1 VVETAPLSY
10 ESPGAEPRSR
20 LKTRMYTDYD
30 TLRTM
35 LRIAHSPSTFNLR
48 RAAFADTLLT
58 LITSFG
64 AVNRLVERI
73 DERIY
78 PEQKDTPLGEPIYI
92 VAAPRSGT
100 TFLHRLMLRD
110 AQFTSFKLYQTFFP
124 TITGYKVAA
133 RLKRVNGRMGAAL
146 SAFTRS
152 VDNSSFGGWDGIHDT
167 GLNADEEDEALWA
180 LALATPAI
188 WLVLPFPEKFEY
200 LRFVDR
206 LPDEKKQ
213 KLIEYYRGCV
223 QRHLYL
229 NPGKTLLSK
238 NVLLPGR
245 FDIVTGAVP
254 DARFVHILRHPY
266 EALPSMLSLFTT
278 PWRWHSPNIRLDGPE
293 ARALTEL
300 TIDYYKFLHA
310 ESQRC
315 AKMGERR
322 FATITYHEL
331 MADPVAKVR
340 EIYTTLGLTMSPAF
354 AHALEQERLQQKHYK
369 SEHVYSLEQFGLSK
383 EYVYEQLGELFD
395 FYGFAR

>member
-1 VVETAPLSY
+1 
-10 ESPGAEPRSR
+10 
-20 LKTRMYTDYD
+20 MYTDYD
-30 TLRTM
+30 TMRTM

-48 RAAFADTLLT
+48 RAAFADGLIT

-64 AVNRLVERI
+64 ALNRLVESI

-78 PEQKDTPLGEPIYI
+78 PEQHDTPLGQPIYI

-110 AQFTSFKLYQTFFP
+110 PQFTSFKLYQTIFP
-124 TITGYKVAA
+124 TITGYKVAD
-133 RLKRVNGRMGAAL
+133 RLKKVNGRMGALL

-188 WLVLPFPEKFEY
+188 WLVLPFPERFDN
-200 LRFVDR
+200 LRYVDR
-206 LPDEKKQ
+206 LPEDKRQ
-213 KLIEYYRGCV
+213 RLVAYYRGCV

-238 NVLLPGR
+238 NVLLPSR
-245 FDIVTGAVP
+245 FDIVTAAAP
-254 DARFVHILRHPY
+254 EARFVHILRHPY
-266 EALPSMLSLFTT
+266 EALPSMLSLFTM
-278 PWRWHSPNIRLDGPE
+278 PWRWHSPELKSDGPE
-293 ARALTEL
+293 SRALTEL
-300 TIDYYKFLHA
+300 TIDYYRFLHTEA
-310 ESQRC
+310 QRC
-315 AKMGERR
+315 AARGERR

-340 EIYTTLGLTMSPAF
+340 DVYDTLGLDMSPEF
-354 AHALEQERLQQKHYK
+354 ARELERERQQQKTYK
-369 SEHVYSLEQFGLSK
+369 SEHVYSLEQFGLDK
-383 EYVYEQLGELFD
+383 DYVYEKLGDLFE